1 MRFRRQAPLTPGYFC
16 SQRLDCAVMHVSIIQ
31 AGTLLARLG
40 RPEVDNCI
48 KGLQQ
53 YAYAYEEC
61 MEQANEIQRQYT
73 QAVAGDFDLNHMASV
88 LRPSPLQDTMA
99 LSDPGVSMQFNASPL
114 AGAYRG

>member
-1 MRFRRQAPLTPGYFC
+1 
-16 SQRLDCAVMHVSIIQ
+16 MHVSIIQ

-61 MEQANEIQRQYT
+61 QEQANEIGRIYS
-73 QAVAGDFDLNHMASV
+73 QAVAGDVDLNHMASV
-88 LRPSPLQDTMA
+88 IRQENNSTLAMNDGGIAMH
-99 LSDPGVSMQFNASPL
+99 FNHTVL
-114 AGAYRG
+114 AGGYRG